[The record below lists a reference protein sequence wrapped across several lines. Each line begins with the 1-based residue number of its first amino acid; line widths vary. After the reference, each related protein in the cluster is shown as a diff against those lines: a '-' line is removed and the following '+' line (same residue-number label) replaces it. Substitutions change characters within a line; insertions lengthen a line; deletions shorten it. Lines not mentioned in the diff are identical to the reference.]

1 LIKKIEHFINCVRF
15 NKKPLTND
23 SQAIRVIPI
32 LEAVEESIKKGGS
45 AKS

>member
-23 SQAIRVIPI
+23 SQAIRVIQI